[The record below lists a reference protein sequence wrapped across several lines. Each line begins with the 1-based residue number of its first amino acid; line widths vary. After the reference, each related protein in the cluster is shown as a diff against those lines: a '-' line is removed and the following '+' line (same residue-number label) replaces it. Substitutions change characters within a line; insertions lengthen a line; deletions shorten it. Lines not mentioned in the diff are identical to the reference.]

1 MLVVNSLVQN
11 PDRLMG
17 RPLQVDWQ
25 DSENDLRA
33 RYLEETDHQDRTRL
47 HALWL
52 TRTGRPM
59 SEVAEIVGVCYESV
73 RRWVD
78 WYRSGGLEEV
88 LSRRHG
94 GSGGREPRLS
104 EEEEQALIEK
114 ACEGKLRTIWDGVE
128 WARSE
133 AGVEYTYW
141 GMRHV
146 FERLDLEKKVPRQ
159 QSPDADP
166 AEQEAWKKGG

>member
-1 MLVVNSLVQN
+1 
-11 PDRLMG
+11 MG

-25 DSENDLRA
+25 DSENDLRE

-47 HALWL
+47 QALWL
-52 TRTGRPM
+52 TRKGRPM

-104 EEEEQALIEK
+104 EEDREK
-114 ACEGKLRTIWDGVE
+114 LVQKAERGELRIISDGVR
-128 WARSE
+128 WAREE
-133 AGVEYTYW
+133 AGTQYTYW

-146 FERLDLEKKVPRQ
+146 FERLDLKKKVPRQ
-159 QSPDADP
+159 QSVGADP
-166 AEQEAWKKGG
+166 KQQEAWKKGS

>member
-1 MLVVNSLVQN
+1 
-11 PDRLMG
+11 MG
-17 RPLQVDWQ
+17 RSLQVDWQ
-25 DSENDLRA
+25 HSEQTLRE

-52 TRTGRPM
+52 VRKGRSM
-59 SEVAEIVGVCYESV
+59 SEVAETIGVCYESV
-73 RRWVD
+73 RRWID
-78 WYRSGGLEEV
+78 WYRSGGVEEI

-94 GSGGREPRLS
+94 GSGGKKPRLTKKQH
-104 EEEEQALIEK
+104 EKLREK
-114 ACEGKLRTIWDGVE
+114 AERGELRTISDGVR
-128 WARSE
+128 WAREE

-146 FERLDLEKKVPRQ
+146 FERLDLKKKVPRE

-166 AEQEAWKKGG
+166 EEQEAWKKGG

>member
-1 MLVVNSLVQN
+1 
-11 PDRLMG
+11 MG

-25 DSENDLRA
+25 DSENDLRE
-33 RYLEETDHQDRTRL
+33 RYLEETDHQDRMPL
-47 HALWL
+47 QALWL
-52 TRTGRPM
+52 TRKGRPM
-59 SEVAEIVGVCYESV
+59 SEVAEIFGVCYESV

-104 EEEEQALIEK
+104 EEDREK
-114 ACEGKLRTIWDGVE
+114 LVQKAERGELRTISNGVR
-128 WARSE
+128 WAQEE

-146 FERLDLEKKVPRQ
+146 FERLDLQKKVPRW
-159 QSPDADP
+159 QSVGADP

>member
-1 MLVVNSLVQN
+1 
-11 PDRLMG
+11 MG
-17 RPLQVDWQ
+17 RSLNVNWQ
-25 DSENDLRA
+25 HSKQQLRD

-52 TRTGRPM
+52 VRKGRAM
-59 SEVAEIVGVCYESV
+59 SDVAETIGVCYESV
-73 RRWVD
+73 RRWTQ

-94 GSGGREPRLS
+94 GSGGKESRLS
-104 EEEEQALIEK
+104 AEDREKLLEK
-114 ACEGKLRTIWDGVE
+114 AERGELRTISDGVR
-128 WARSE
+128 WAREE

-146 FERLDLEKKVPRQ
+146 FDRLDLKKKVPRQ
-159 QSPDADP
+159 QSPEADP
-166 AEQEAWKKGG
+166 EVQEAWKKGI

>member
-1 MLVVNSLVQN
+1 
-11 PDRLMG
+11 MG

-25 DSENDLRA
+25 DSENDLRE
-33 RYLEETDHQDRTRL
+33 RYLEETDHQDRMPL
-47 HALWL
+47 QALWL
-52 TRTGRPM
+52 TRKGRPM

-104 EEEEQALIEK
+104 EEDREK
-114 ACEGKLRTIWDGVE
+114 LVQKAERGELRTISNGVR
-128 WARSE
+128 WAQEE

-146 FERLDLEKKVPRQ
+146 FERLDLQKKVPRW
-159 QSPDADP
+159 QSVGADP